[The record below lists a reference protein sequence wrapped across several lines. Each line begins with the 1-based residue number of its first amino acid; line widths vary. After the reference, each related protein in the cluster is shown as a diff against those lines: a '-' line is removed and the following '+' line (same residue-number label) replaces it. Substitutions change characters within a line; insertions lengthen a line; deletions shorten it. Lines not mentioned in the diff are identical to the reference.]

1 MPRKDTQKNKI
12 TTPSRSNASG
22 SRGTGTNIY
31 QKGSSTTTP
40 KTTSPGSAVAKGAN
54 DFFNGAGKST
64 TPGKTQNTIFGAA
77 RVDNGSRLTYTPS
90 GTIPGTTLPSLSQQQ
105 KDNWDSAAGRDN
117 SVGDAIKKTVG
128 DLFREKSSD
137 NGSMASDNGS
147 SVDNAA
153 SSSAG
158 SNSGGYSGGSGYN
171 NGGLTADQIR
181 QMQEY
186 YGTTADGL
194 WGANSSA
201 ASGGMTAEEAWNAYR
216 QALQQDEQAGDM
228 SWESFLERMGA
239 NDYEQRLR
247 DAISSQVQQAVDD
260 YNRQIDQAGTSYED
274 AARRAYIN
282 KMLPQRNMDQEL
294 AANGVYGGM
303 ADSQRIAAETA
314 YQNDLTDLE
323 TQYSDTMAQ
332 LKQAIT
338 AARLSGD
345 AQMAEQMAN
354 YLSQIQSEY
363 NSYLQ
368 QREQER
374 AQARLTAQTS
384 AYKNAGTSGYT
395 GSTGAGTADSTS
407 AAVGSGLDNYDAVK
421 RNIMMYASRGMGAV
435 ANRIIR
441 QAWGQLSAEQQSDLA
456 ATLQANGWAS

>member
-31 QKGSSTTTP
+31 QKGSGTTTP
-40 KTTSPGSAVAKGAN
+40 KTTSPGSAAAKGVN
-54 DFFNGAGKST
+54 DFSNGAGKST
-64 TPGKTQNTIFGAA
+64 TPGT
-77 RVDNGSRLTYTPS
+77 GSR
-90 GTIPGTTLPSLSQQQ
+90 TTLPSLSQQQ
-105 KDNWDSAAGRDN
+105 KENWDVFAKGSTSRKPSSPAGTGGQAASGS
-117 SVGDAIKKTVG
+117 SVQDTIKKTVQ
-128 DLFREKSSD
+128 DLFDGNSESKG
-137 NGSMASDNGS
+137 NWGNTKAGSAVN
-147 SVDNAA
+147 NAVGGGN
-153 SSSAG
+153 AG
-158 SNSGGYSGGSGYN
+158 SNSGGYNGGSGYN

-216 QALQQDEQAGDM
+216 QELEQDKQAGDM

-282 KMLPQRNMDQEL
+282 KMLSKRNMDQEL

-323 TQYSDTMAQ
+323 VQYNDTMAQ
-332 LKQAIT
+332 LQQAIT

-363 NSYLQ
+363 NNYLQ

-374 AQARLTAQTS
+374 AKVRSTAQTY
-384 AYKNAGTSGYT
+384 AYKNVGTSSYG
-395 GSTGAGTADSTS
+395 GSTGADTADN
-407 AAVGSGLDNYDAVK
+407 AGADAGSGLDNYDAVK

-435 ANRIIR
+435 ANRIIQ
-441 QAWGQLSAEQQSDLA
+441 QAWGQLSAEQQRDLA

>member
-22 SRGTGTNIY
+22 SRGTGANIY
-31 QKGSSTTTP
+31 QKGGSTTTP
-40 KTTSPGSAVAKGAN
+40 KTTSPGSAVAKGVN

-64 TPGKTQNTIFGAA
+64 TPGT
-77 RVDNGSRLTYTPS
+77 GS
-90 GTIPGTTLPSLSQQQ
+90 GTTLPSLSQQQ
-105 KDNWDSAAGRDN
+105 KDSWDAFAKGSTSRQPSSPAGAGGQAASGS
-117 SVGDAIKKTVG
+117 SVQDTIKKTVQ
-128 DLFREKSSD
+128 DLFDGNSESKGNWD
-137 NGSMASDNGS
+137 NTKVGSAVN
-147 SVDNAA
+147 NAVGGGNA
-153 SSSAG
+153 R
-158 SNSGGYSGGSGYN
+158 SNSGGYNGGSGYN
-171 NGGLTADQIR
+171 NGSLTADQIR

-216 QALQQDEQAGDM
+216 QALQRDEQAGDM

-239 NDYEQRLR
+239 GDYEQRLR

-260 YNRQIDQAGTSYED
+260 YNRQIDQVGTSYED

-282 KMLPQRNMDQEL
+282 KMLSQRNMDQEL

-374 AQARLTAQTS
+374 AQARLTAQEYS
-384 AYKNAGTSGYT
+384 LKNHNSSYT
-395 GSTGAGTADSTS
+395 DKTRDNTIPDGPGI
-407 AAVGSGLDNYDAVK
+407 DNYRDVERTILLYAAQGNDDRVNQIIQQTWRRMDAAQ
-421 RNIMMYASRGMGAV
+421 RA
-435 ANRIIR
+435 
-441 QAWGQLSAEQQSDLA
+441 QLDAQLA
-456 ATLQANGWAS
+456 RYGLQLQ